1 MKTYLKYTTNVI
13 YKQFYFAF
21 PKLLVLLLVLFSLAF
36 SVVYFDKPNLKANA
50 YTI

>member
-1 MKTYLKYTTNVI
+1 MKTYPKYTTNVI
-13 YKQFYFAF
+13 YKQFYSISTFF
-21 PKLLVLLLVLFSLAF
+21 LAF